1 MLSIKILSNLHYFS
15 IFMVILSI
23 FSRSTSFKR
32 NCPLISKQFFSFS
45 IMSRQIYRHAL
56 PHRQL
61 DRFCSSKISSELYES
76 TYGKGCVIECT
87 SAEEMMILGSEISE
101 LLDVGDLVLLRGD
114 LGAGKT
120 TFVRGIVQNK
130 LDNFDM
136 IVSSP
141 SYLLDNAYEFAPGKT
156 IHHMDLYRLPA
167 GRDMSI
173 LGFPGIYDNSICL
186 IEWPQRLGVDLLP
199 ESYLAVDISILSQD
213 SRQIEL
219 KPIGK
224 KWMDKLQNLILA
236 IEEMR

>member
-1 MLSIKILSNLHYFS
+1 MVFLSIYSKS
-15 IFMVILSI
+15 IRHKTIY
-23 FSRSTSFKR
+23 
-32 NCPLISKQFFSFS
+32 PLISKQFFSFPF
-45 IMSRQIYRHAL
+45 SRSNIINRPGGKVASHVTRL
-56 PHRQL
+56 
-61 DRFCSSKISSELYES
+61 CSSSTIFSEQYKS
-76 TYGKGCVIECT
+76 TYGKSCIVECT

-130 LDNFDM
+130 LNDFDM

-173 LGFPGIYDNSICL
+173 LGFPSIYDHSICL

-199 ESYLAVDISILSQD
+199 ESYLAVDISILTQD

-219 KPIGK
+219 KPVGK
-224 KWMDKLQNLILA
+224 KWMDKLQTLILA
-236 IEEMR
+236 IEEIGRTS